1 MKPMLLRRFLH
12 FLTAAA
18 LILGTG
24 ACGSDPKDNPDTPVG
39 PDTPDTPNVDPD
51 KPVEDPLG
59 TISLSMRDSD
69 NGHTKL
75 DDIYIK
81 TENFCA
87 SSGYVMFSSVGAV
100 NGLGNVS
107 YIPTNGWTDKIKVTP
122 GEGYV
127 AYDGYRNK
135 YYRIYVVSYIV
146 STTGG
151 IIGADIKY
159 QEPFKGVD
167 EEIALTETALSFGE
181 DGGSQALFFDNS
193 HLLVYDVTSDAPW
206 CQVEKA
212 TNLPTPFLYNGVV
225 IKVDKTPTPAATA
238 NVTITT
244 AFGKTKE
251 IHVSYA
257 GYEPYVTLG
266 DTSALQDVGYEGGE
280 YRIGLTT
287 NCMETVQLATSDYWI
302 QAELRNESEQM
313 RRKAARLTYVAGKPK
328 TRAESYN
335 DARDVMTLVVNV
347 NKNDYSDPRQGR
359 VGVNSAAGDQ
369 SFDVKQKGYSYLQYN
384 GKHDIT
390 IPANGFYDH
399 YTFAYSTSYPI
410 EELGMEVNYGGEA
423 WFDASIENP
432 VISIRNIQN
441 NKSEN
446 QREATITLKTK
457 DGLHSLVY
465 SLIQEGA
472 VYNVSV
478 DGLHEGAYYVDRKAD
493 TYSLPVSTNIDGLTF
508 TSSAS
513 DWVTVTYTAG
523 NVVLRFKAATEDR
536 KATITCSDSRGTFEV
551 HQSKY
556 TVDDDYSEG
565 KIKGKVYK
573 MENGTGYIYKTLDGE
588 YAWST
593 ENIVTGCGYDAK
605 KNMEIIKSFPDWQTL
620 YPAFAA
626 VDALNADGVSGWY
639 LPAKGWRET
648 QGWSSTESSSELA
661 WVYGAKSSG
670 YYPSWI
676 PRNKDDK
683 GVVKAVHEFTW

>member
-1 MKPMLLRRFLH
+1 MLLRRFLH

-127 AYDGYRNK
+127 AYDSYKNK

-167 EEIALTETALSFGE
+167 EEIMLTETALSFGE
-181 DGGSQALFFDNS
+181 EGGSQALFFDNS

-238 NVTITT
+238 NVTIMT

-257 GYEPYVTLG
+257 GYDPYVTLG

-287 NCMETVQLATSDYWI
+287 NCMETVQLATSEYWI

-347 NKNDYSDPRQGR
+347 SRNDNTDARQGR
-359 VGVNSAAGDQ
+359 VGVNYVAG
-369 SFDVKQKGYSYLQYN
+369 SHGFDVKQEAYTYMQPYGDQS
-384 GKHDIT
+384 IT
-390 IPANGFYDH
+390 IGATPESYWTYSLEF
-399 YTFAYSTSYPI
+399 STSYSL
-410 EELGMEVNYGGEA
+410 EELEMEVNYGADA
-423 WFDASIENP
+423 WFDTELQRYGYSYVKISNVQHNTSENP
-432 VISIRNIQN
+432 
-441 NKSEN
+441 
-446 QREATITLKTK
+446 REANVTVKSK
-457 DGLHSLVY
+457 DGMHSLVFTVT
-465 SLIQEGA
+465 QEGA
-472 VYNVSV
+472 NYNVSI
-478 DGLHEGAYYVDRKAD
+478 GGIHEGAYYVDRMS
-493 TYSLPVSTNIDGLTF
+493 TTCTLPVSTNVDDLTF
-508 TSSAS
+508 TSSAP
-513 DWVTVTYTAG
+513 DWITASYTAG
-523 NVVLRFKAATEDR
+523 NVVLRIKATAEDR
-536 KATITCSDSRGTFEV
+536 KATITCSNTKGTFEV

-556 TVDDDYSEG
+556 AVDDNYSEG
-565 KIKGKVYK
+565 KIEGKVYK
-573 MENGTGYIYKTLDGE
+573 MVNGTGYIYKTLDGT

-593 ENIVTGCGYDAK
+593 ENIVTGCGDDAK

-626 VDALNADGVSGWY
+626 VDALNTDGVSGWY
-639 LPAKGWRET
+639 MPTSGWKNI
-648 QGWSSTESSSELA
+648 QGWSSTESSFEYA
-661 WVYGAKSSG
+661 YYDFEYG
-670 YYPSWI
+670 WI

-683 GVVKAVHEFTW
+683 GVVNAVHEFVW